1 MQAMNLDV
9 IEVLDTGLLF
19 SQAFIN
25 QNLQQELV
33 KALAPFGVRGVLSGS
48 GQARSSWKN
57 ISGVPILQNLGLADS
72 VAKAVNLVRN
82 ATSKARNSQFLN
94 VYIVAWS
101 VTPSDLKQVIQ
112 QLGNEYEVVTPGK
125 LLALIASAF
134 SSAGK

>member
-19 SQAFIN
+19 SQAFID
-25 QNLQQELV
+25 QDLQQEFV

-57 ISGVPILQNLGLADS
+57 ISGVPIIQNLGLADS